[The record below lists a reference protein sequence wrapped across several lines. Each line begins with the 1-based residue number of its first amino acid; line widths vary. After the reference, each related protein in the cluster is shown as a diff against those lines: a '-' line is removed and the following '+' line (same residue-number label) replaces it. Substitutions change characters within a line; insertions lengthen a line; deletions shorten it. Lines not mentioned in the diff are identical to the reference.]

1 VKLRVVLVGQEAA
14 GAQILR
20 ALADSDHQMVAVLS
34 DAPVSRGGPASLVG
48 LARALG
54 VQALP
59 AARVSD
65 PGFATQLRDWSVD
78 VLLNAHSLH
87 LVADAVLAA
96 PAIGSFNLH
105 PGPLPEYAGLNTP
118 AWGIYNGESHF
129 GVTVHWMV
137 PIVDAGPIAF
147 QERFPID
154 EGATAL
160 TLSAECT
167 RRGVGLVARVLE
179 LAGQGRS
186 IPAVPQDLSRRAYHP
201 RARIPQGGR
210 VDCSRSAAEVA
221 RFGRAF
227 DYGPFVSP
235 WGRAFL
241 ELGSGRLEVG
251 GLTATGEASSE
262 PAGTLRLST
271 EGRLELAC
279 ADEWLS
285 IRRLYVHGSAVEPS
299 LWYQAFRSGTP
310 AAKSSLE

>member
-1 VKLRVVLVGQEAA
+1 MKLRVVLVGQEAA

-20 ALADSDHQMVAVLS
+20 ALADTDRQVVAVLT

-54 VQALP
+54 VPALP
-59 AARVSD
+59 AERVTD
-65 PGFATQLRDWSVD
+65 PGFASQVRDWSVD

-96 PAIGSFNLH
+96 PATGSFNLH

-118 AWGIYNGESHF
+118 AWGIYNGDSHF

-137 PIVDAGPIAF
+137 PRIDAGPIAF

-167 RRGVGLVARVLE
+167 RRGVGLLARVLE
-179 LAGQGRS
+179 LAGQDRS
-186 IPAVPQDLSRRAYHP
+186 IPAVPQDLSRRAYYP

-210 VDCSRSAAEVA
+210 VDWSRSAAEVA

-241 ELGSGRLEVG
+241 ELGPGRVEVG

-262 PAGTLRLST
+262 PAGTLRLSA

-279 ADEWLS
+279 ADAWLS
-285 IRRLYVHGSAVEPS
+285 IRRLFVHGAAVEPS
-299 LWYQAFRSGTP
+299 VWYRGLSERDPGREVGT
-310 AAKSSLE
+310 